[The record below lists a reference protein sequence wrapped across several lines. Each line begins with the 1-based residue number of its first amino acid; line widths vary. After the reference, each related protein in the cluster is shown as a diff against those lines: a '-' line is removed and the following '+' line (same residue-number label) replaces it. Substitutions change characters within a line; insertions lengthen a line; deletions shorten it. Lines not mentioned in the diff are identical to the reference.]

1 MSFIPW
7 FIFNV
12 HGTLYKPRCIDE
24 INPKYMR
31 YLDWPVCQQVHKC
44 IFK

>member
-24 INPKYMR
+24 INSKYMR